1 MTVAIRILLAIG
13 VVVCALIGGWAQFW
27 PASFYTDFPTV
38 DLTPPYSEHLLRD
51 YGGATLGLGVVLL
64 AAFIWPDARLVIVA
78 AAAYLVFA
86 FPHMLFHLHHLE
98 HAEPWQA
105 TLLTSEVVASVVLPV
120 TIIVLAVV
128 RMRREP
134 ALRHPAVG

>member
-13 VVVCALIGGWAQFW
+13 VVVCAVIGGWAQFW

-64 AAFIWPDARLVIVA
+64 AASI
-78 AAAYLVFA
+78 
-86 FPHMLFHLHHLE
+86 HLHHLE

-105 TLLTSEVVASVVLPV
+105 VLLVSEVVASVLLPV

-134 ALRHPAVG
+134 TLRHPAVG